1 MPLPPRLFTLCLLLL
16 APLACPAAPAPSS
29 RAATH
34 WAFQPVRPATAPA
47 TRNTTWPRN
56 DVDRFIL
63 AKLEANQLSPSAPA
77 DRRTLIRRVTYTLT
91 GLPPRPEDV
100 AAFLADTSPDAYAN
114 LVDRLLASPHYG
126 ERWARHWLDIAR
138 YSDTKGY
145 VYAGEEKRFVHSHV
159 YRDWVVNSLNSDL
172 PYDRFILLQIAAD
185 QLQTPAPAI
194 PSVPAA
200 ATKASPAL
208 AAPRPDLAAMGFLTL
223 GRRFL
228 GVKHDI
234 IDDRIDVVMR
244 GFLGLTVTCA
254 RCHDHKYDPIPTR
267 DYYSLYGIFDAS
279 TERTLPLN
287 PAPAANP
294 DAATVAYE
302 KELQKRV
309 GEFEKAFRATCD
321 TSTDIQRKK
330 VADYLLA
337 LLEIEKLPTEDFTE
351 ILNPND
357 LNPVVA
363 REWQARLFQW
373 SAQFHPVFG
382 AWHALAALPADKFP
396 ALANPL
402 AARLA
407 AQTQPRLNPLIARA
421 LTEKP
426 LTSMRDVAERY
437 ARVLAA
443 TDTQW
448 RTLLQSSSKLKS
460 PEPPVPSSPPPSVPP
475 SLPQALPDPDAE
487 QVRQTLYGPDAL
499 AHVPPGN
506 INDLEFFFDEGSWR
520 SLKKLQSE
528 VERHLITSPAAPAHA
543 VILEDAARMRTPQVF
558 VRGNPAAKGEAVP
571 RGFLQVLSGGNPR
584 PFTQGSGRL
593 ELARAIASP
602 DNPLTARVMVNRV
615 WAHHFGRGLVTTPS
629 DFGLRSEPPSHPE
642 LLDYLAHQFISQGWS
657 LKKLHR
663 LLLLRATYCQKSEV
677 RSQKPEPIGEGK
689 VISNKSL
696 VISKENTTATPSTQ
710 TTNNSTFPTN
720 HLLLITNYSSQS
732 ETLDPENRLLSRMN
746 RQRLDYESMRDS
758 LVAATGRLDLRLGGK
773 STDLEKRPFSTRRAL
788 YGYLDR
794 QFVPT
799 LLRVFDCPNPDIHT
813 PERHATTVPQQALY
827 FLNGPFIADMA
838 RALAARPDLR
848 DLAPEQRI
856 RRSYEI
862 IFQRPPTPHELT
874 TALRFVTARPPPASA
889 APTAPAKPVSTAWQY
904 GYGEFNP
911 ATGRLKNFTP
921 LPHFT
926 GTAWQGGPN
935 WPDAKLGWVQLTAD
949 GGHAG
954 NDLAHA
960 AIRRFIA
967 PHDGPFTLTAIVTHD
982 TAAGDGI
989 RARIVS
995 SRTGLLGTWEVHN
1008 RKIET
1013 NLPEIELKKG
1023 DTLDFLVDFRANLN
1037 NDQFTWSITLRPA
1050 PDLLGET
1057 TKTAAIWNAQKDF
1070 GGPAVPTAP
1079 PTLTP
1084 WERLT
1089 QVLLASNE
1097 FLFVD

>member
-1 MPLPPRLFTLCLLLL
+1 MPPLFLTLCLLLL
-16 APLACPAAPAPSS
+16 ATLPCPAAPAPTPSP
-29 RAATH
+29 RAAAH
-34 WAFQPVRPATAPA
+34 WAFQPVRPVPAPA
-47 TRNTTWPRN
+47 TRDTTWPHN
-56 DVDRFIL
+56 DLDRFIL
-63 AKLEANQLSPSAPA
+63 AKLEANHLTPSAPT

-100 AAFLADTSPDAYAN
+100 AAFLADTAPDAYAN
-114 LVDRLLASPHYG
+114 LVDRLLASPQYG
-126 ERWARHWLDIAR
+126 ERWARHWLDLAR

-159 YRDWVVNSLNSDL
+159 YRDWVVNALNADL
-172 PYDRFILLQIAAD
+172 PYDRFIAFQIAAD
-185 QLQTPAPAI
+185 QLPPTTPSAPAASPPNDLTPAAKR
-194 PSVPAA
+194 AA
-200 ATKASPAL
+200 LPP
-208 AAPRPDLAAMGFLTL
+208 PRPDLAAMGFLTL

-254 RCHDHKYDPIPTR
+254 RCHDHKFDPIPTR

-287 PAPAANP
+287 PAPPTAP
-294 DAATVAYE
+294 DAATMAYE

-321 TSTDIQRKK
+321 AAADTQRKL
-330 VADYLLA
+330 VAAYLLA
-337 LLEIEKLPTEDFTE
+337 QFDIESLPAEDFVE
-351 ILNPND
+351 ILGPND
-357 LNPVVA
+357 LNPAVA

-382 AWHALAALPADKFP
+382 AWHALAALPADNF
-396 ALANPL
+396 ATVANPF

-426 LTSMRDVAERY
+426 LTSMRDVAERH
-437 ARVLAA
+437 ARVLATA
-443 TDTQW
+443 DTQW
-448 RTLLQSSSKLKS
+448 RDLLQAARKKTPTPATATNAPASTLQ
-460 PEPPVPSSPPPSVPP
+460 PFNPST
-475 SLPQALPDPDAE
+475 LPDPDAE
-487 QVRQTLYGPDAL
+487 QIRQTLYGPDAL
-499 AHVPPGN
+499 AHVPPGT
-506 INDLEFFFDEGSWR
+506 INDLELFFDEPSWR

-558 VRGNPAAKGEAVP
+558 IRGNPAVKGEAVP
-571 RGFLQVLSGGNPR
+571 RGFLQILASGNPR
-584 PFTQGSGRL
+584 PFTHGSGRL

-642 LLDYLAHQFISQGWS
+642 LLDYLAHRFVTDGWS

-663 LLLLRATYCQKSEV
+663 LLLTSATYRQESGV
-677 RSQKPEPIGEGK
+677 RSQEPEDRGGGK
-689 VISNKSL
+689 VISNKLL
-696 VISKENTTATPSTQ
+696 VISRETPTATRSAK
-710 TTNNSTFPTN
+710 TTNNSVIPTN
-720 HLLLITNYSSQS
+720 YLSLITNYSSPS
-732 ETLDPENRLLSRMN
+732 ETLDPENRYLSHMSPR
-746 RQRLDYESMRDS
+746 RLDYEAMRDS
-758 LVAATGRLDLRLGGK
+758 LVAAAGQLDLRLGGK
-773 STDLEKRPFSTRRAL
+773 GIDLEKRPFSTRRAL

-838 RALAARPDLR
+838 RALATRPDLR
-848 DLAPEQRI
+848 DLAPEQRV

-874 TALRFVTARPPPASA
+874 TALRFVTPRNPP
-889 APTAPAKPVSTAWQY
+889 APTAPAKPISPAWQY

-911 ATGRLKNFTP
+911 ATGRLKTFTP

-935 WPDAKLGWVQLTAD
+935 WPDAKLGWVQLTAE

-960 AIRRFIA
+960 AIRRWIA
-967 PHDGPFTLTAIVTHD
+967 PHDGPFTLTATVTHD

-995 SRTGLLGTWEVHN
+995 SRTGVLGTWEVHHQ
-1008 RKIET
+1008 KIAT
-1013 NLPEIELKKG
+1013 NLAEIDLKKG

-1037 NDQFTWSITLRPA
+1037 NDQFTWSIALRPA
-1050 PDLLGET
+1050 SDLLGET

-1070 GGPAVPTAP
+1070 GGPPVPTIPA
-1079 PTLTP
+1079 LTP

>member
-1 MPLPPRLFTLCLLLL
+1 MPPPRLLTLCLLFL
-16 APLACPAAPAPSS
+16 AVLPCPAAPAPSP
-29 RAATH
+29 RAAAH
-34 WAFQPVRPATAPA
+34 WAFQPVRPAAAPP
-47 TRNTTWPRN
+47 TRNPTWPRN

-63 AKLEANQLSPSAPA
+63 AKLEANNLPPA
-77 DRRTLIRRVTYTLT
+77 TPTDRRTLIRRVTYTLT
-91 GLPPRPEDV
+91 GLPPRPEEV
-100 AAFLADTSPDAYAN
+100 TAFLADTSPDAYTN
-114 LVDRLLASPHYG
+114 LVDRLLASPQYG

-159 YRDWVVNSLNSDL
+159 YRDWVVNALNTDL
-172 PYDRFILLQIAAD
+172 PYDRFVMLQIAAD
-185 QLQTPAPAI
+185 QLLPTSIA
-194 PSVPAA
+194 SVPAEVS
-200 ATKASPAL
+200 TP
-208 AAPRPDLAAMGFLTL
+208 PRPDLAAMGFLTL

-234 IDDRIDVVMR
+234 IDDRIDVVTR

-254 RCHDHKYDPIPTR
+254 RCHDHKYDPVPTR

-287 PAPAANP
+287 PAPAP
-294 DAATVAYE
+294 ATDPATLAYE

-309 GEFEKAFRATCD
+309 TEFEKAFRATCD
-321 TSTDIQRKK
+321 AAADTQRKK

-337 LLEIEKLPTEDFTE
+337 LLDIENLPAEDFVE
-351 ILNPND
+351 ILGPND
-357 LNPVVA
+357 LNPAVA

-373 SAQFHPVFG
+373 SAKFHPVFG
-382 AWHALAALPADKFP
+382 AWHALAALPAENFP

-402 AARLA
+402 IARLA

-426 LTSMRDVAERY
+426 LTSMRDVAERH
-437 ARVLAA
+437 ARVLST

-448 RTLLQSSSKLKS
+448 RTLLQNSAKPKS
-460 PEPPVPSSPPPSVPP
+460 PPPPVPPSPP
-475 SLPQALPDPDAE
+475 LPVSLPDPDAE
-487 QVRQTLYGPDAL
+487 QIRQTLYGPDAL
-499 AHVPPGN
+499 AHVPPGT
-506 INDLEFFFDEGSWR
+506 INDLELFFDEPSWR
-520 SLKKLQSE
+520 ALKKLQSE
-528 VERHLITSPAAPAHA
+528 VERHLINSPAAPAHA

-558 VRGNPAAKGEAVP
+558 IRGNPAVKGEPVP
-571 RGFLQVLSGGNPR
+571 RGFLQILSGNTPR

-642 LLDYLAHQFISQGWS
+642 LLDYLASEFVANGWS

-663 LLLLRATYCQKSEV
+663 LLLTSATFQQESGDRGQETGV
-677 RSQKPEPIGEGK
+677 RSQETEDRGKGK
-689 VISNKSL
+689 VISR
-696 VISKENTTATPSTQ
+696 ETANATLSAQ
-710 TTNNSTFPTN
+710 TTNNSVLPTN
-720 HLLLITNYSSQS
+720 HLSLITNHSSRPA
-732 ETLDPENRLLSRMN
+732 TLDPENRLLSHMSP
-746 RQRLDYESMRDS
+746 QRLDYEAMRDS
-758 LVAATGRLDLRLGGK
+758 LVAAAGGLDLRLGGK

-799 LLRVFDCPNPDIHT
+799 LLRVFDCANPDIHT

-838 RALAARPDLR
+838 RALATRPDLR

-856 RRSYEI
+856 KRSYEI

-874 TALRFVTARPPPASA
+874 TALRFVSPRT
-889 APTAPAKPVSTAWQY
+889 APTTTAVAATAKPISTAWQY

-911 ATGRLKNFTP
+911 ATGRVKAFTP

-926 GTAWQGGPN
+926 GTAWQGGPT

-967 PHDGPFTLTAIVTHD
+967 PHGGPFALTATVTHD
-982 TAAGDGI
+982 TATGDGI

-995 SRTGLLGTWEVHN
+995 SRTGVLGTWEVHN

-1013 NLPEIELKKG
+1013 HLAELELKKG

-1037 NDQFTWSITLRPA
+1037 NDQFTWSIALRPA

-1057 TKTAAIWNAQKDF
+1057 TKTATLWNAQKDF
-1070 GGPAVPTAP
+1070 GGPAVPTTPAA
-1079 PTLTP
+1079 LTP